1 MPNSTFILSTTGEY
15 LILPNLVNIL
25 KNHVTPTAIFE
36 AVYAT
41 SLPIDLEKAW
51 ETIQSCIKEH
61 PEGLGDDDYFD
72 YFPDLLNQYLQL
84 AYQKSPE
91 DYQKAYKQI
100 QEDPYIKAEYLTEG
114 PIDNY
119 LDSPEYIQEILT
131 PFINH

>member
-25 KNHVTPTAIFE
+25 KYHVTPTAIFE
-36 AVYAT
+36 MVYAT

-51 ETIQSCIKEH
+51 ETIQSYIKEH

-100 QEDPYIKAEYLTEG
+100 QEDSYIKAEYTIEG